1 MKQIIFYEKLIFYNI
16 ITILPSI
23 MHNSHR
29 HQTSKKRSGR
39 RSIRRNKYGGMT
51 PKEKLEQEISILD
64 RQWSD
69 YEVSAAE
76 QMHGMATIMRAQQLY
91 LAKRKAL
98 SDRIAAIEKKEE
110 QNGGVKKRN
119 EKSRRR
125 H

>member
-1 MKQIIFYEKLIFYNI
+1 
-16 ITILPSI
+16 
-23 MHNSHR
+23 
-29 HQTSKKRSGR
+29 
-39 RSIRRNKYGGMT
+39 MT

-98 SDRIAAIEKKEE
+98 LDKIAAIEKKEE
-110 QNGGVKKRN
+110 EQNGGGVKKRN